1 MTLSIGDY
9 TTSTSFGVTPL
20 TRTRRRSN
28 GPPARQ
34 VEGRI
39 ASLKKRIPLLRRL
52 IADCD
57 HMACDLDQEV
67 RNEENRV
74 RVHNPADIAY
84 SIYAKATGS
93 RRDNLR
99 RSADELRAH
108 LAKAEQQLRDLG
120 EGSLL

>member
-1 MTLSIGDY
+1 M
-9 TTSTSFGVTPL
+9 
-20 TRTRRRSN
+20 
-28 GPPARQ
+28 
-34 VEGRI
+34 
-39 ASLKKRIPLLRRL
+39 
-52 IADCD
+52 
-57 HMACDLDQEV
+57 
-67 RNEENRV
+67 

>member
-9 TTSTSFGVTPL
+9 TTSASFGVTPL

-34 VEGRI
+34 VEWRI
-39 ASLKKRIPLLRRL
+39 AGLKKRIPLLRRL
-52 IADCD
+52 IANCD